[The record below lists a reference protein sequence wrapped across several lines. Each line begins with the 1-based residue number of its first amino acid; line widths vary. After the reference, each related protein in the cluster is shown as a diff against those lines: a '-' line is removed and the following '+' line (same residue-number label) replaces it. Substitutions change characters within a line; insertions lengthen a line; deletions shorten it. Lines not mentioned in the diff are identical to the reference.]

1 MFFVYVVYVVHN
13 DIICLKIE
21 TDFFK
26 IISMLTTM
34 TSQIDCDKEQKINE
48 AERAVKKAKEERE
61 RLRPVFDALTNE
73 LTEVQNAAFAVLNK
87 AIATQKTT
95 IEDEDKLNRAKKR
108 AAEIYLVYKK
118 VNEEV
123 MDATKKYFDA
133 EQKLWELQNEEYFPE
148 DFAPF

>member
-108 AAEIYLVYKK
+108 AAEI
-118 VNEEV
+118 
-123 MDATKKYFDA
+123 
-133 EQKLWELQNEEYFPE
+133 
-148 DFAPF
+148 